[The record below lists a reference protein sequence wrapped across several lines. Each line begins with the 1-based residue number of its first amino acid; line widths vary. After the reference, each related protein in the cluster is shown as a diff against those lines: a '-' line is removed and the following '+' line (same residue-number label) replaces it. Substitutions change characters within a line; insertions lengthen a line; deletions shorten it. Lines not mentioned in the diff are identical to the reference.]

1 MRTLDDDFSAI
12 QGSFL
17 RETETLTFLCRQD
30 VSHDGH
36 VFFLPSRPQRYRVE
50 IM

>member
-17 RETETLTFLCRQD
+17 RETETLTFLCWRD

-36 VFFLPSRPQRYRVE
+36 VFFCLQGLRDIV
-50 IM
+50 